1 MLFRNARKKVII
13 LWQTVSH
20 SVKNAQEERAVSS
33 HLFLNN
39 QITTVHLFCCLVYIY
54 IFIYIVLCV
63 CVCVCARACACLVT
77 LIVFSGFFATLWT
90 VACQAPLFMEFSR
103 QEYWSSHALLQG
115 IFLTQGLNSIS
126 CVSCITG
133 RFFTHRATWEAHTHV
148 YIWLK
153 MWMLLDIYHFKCLI
167 NHVHHQI

>member
-13 LWQTVSH
+13 LSQTVSH

-63 CVCVCARACACLVT
+63 CVCVCACVCMLSHFNCLQWILCDPMDRSLPGSSVHGI
-77 LIVFSGFFATLWT
+77 L
-90 VACQAPLFMEFSR
+90 QARILEFPCPPPRDLPDPRIEQHFLCLLHYR
-103 QEYWSSHALLQG
+103 QILYPPSHLG
-115 IFLTQGLNSIS
+115 SPYP
-126 CVSCITG
+126 CVYMAKNVNAF
-133 RFFTHRATWEAHTHV
+133 RYLPFQMF
-148 YIWLK
+148 
-153 MWMLLDIYHFKCLI
+153 
-167 NHVHHQI
+167 N